1 MTAGD
6 YVQTVAFNPAGTELA
21 AGTSGGAVARWAL
34 PDAKGAGAKGR
45 PMALPT
51 LKGPADVVF
60 SVAFSPDGRT
70 LAAGSKDK
78 TVWLWDVTNPARP
91 RPTGQFKGAT
101 SWINAVAFSPD
112 GSLLADGSSDGS
124 AQLWD
129 VATATPVATL
139 PDPGPV
145 TTLAW
150 DSGQH
155 LITGAADGSV
165 RVWALPP
172 AVLAAD
178 GLVNGVAFSAAHPDM
193 LAVASGNLQLWDAVR
208 RVPLGPAVTVP
219 GTSPGGAAFS
229 PSGSV
234 LAAGYLDGMLRM
246 YRVTTAGGQSR
257 LVSEGTVQ
265 ASDTG
270 YVENVAYSPNGRLV
284 ATADD
289 DSTVRLWDVADPAH
303 PRKVATLR
311 GFGSYVFSVA
321 FNRAGTML
329 AASSADKTV
338 RLWNIADPAHPRQLG
353 PALTGPANTVYSVA
367 FDPAKPVLAAGSADR
382 TIWLWDIADPAHP
395 RRLGRPL
402 TGPASYVYSIAFSPS
417 GTMLAA
423 GSTDD
428 TVWLWGV
435 TNPAKPA
442 PLATLTGPSDHVY
455 TVAFSPTGSTLA
467 AGSADGSVHLWDTT
481 AAAAARAVCSMGGD
495 PITWSEWA
503 RYLPGTPYRPPCR

>member
-1 MTAGD
+1 
-6 YVQTVAFNPAGTELA
+6 
-21 AGTSGGAVARWAL
+21 
-34 PDAKGAGAKGR
+34 
-45 PMALPT
+45 
-51 LKGPADVVF
+51 
-60 SVAFSPDGRT
+60 
-70 LAAGSKDK
+70 
-78 TVWLWDVTNPARP
+78 
-91 RPTGQFKGAT
+91 
-101 SWINAVAFSPD
+101 
-112 GSLLADGSSDGS
+112 
-124 AQLWD
+124 
-129 VATATPVATL
+129 
-139 PDPGPV
+139 
-145 TTLAW
+145 
-150 DSGQH
+150 
-155 LITGAADGSV
+155 
-165 RVWALPP
+165 
-172 AVLAAD
+172 VLAAD
-178 GLVNGVAFSAAHPDM
+178 GLVNGVTFSSAHPRV
-193 LAVASGNLQLWDAVR
+193 LAVASGDLRLWDASGHR
-208 RVPLGPAVTVP
+208 PLGPAVTVA
-219 GTSPGGAAFS
+219 GTSPGAAAFS

-246 YRVTTAGGQSR
+246 YRVATSGGQSR

-289 DSTVRLWDVADPAH
+289 DYTVRLWDVSDPAR

-338 RLWNIADPAHPRQLG
+338 RLWNVADPAHPRQLG
-353 PALTGPANTVYSVA
+353 PALTGPSNTVYSVA

-382 TIWLWDIADPAHP
+382 TVWLWNIADPAHP
-395 RRLGRPL
+395 RRLGHPL

-435 TNPAKPA
+435 GDPAQPA
-442 PLATLTGPSDHVY
+442 PLATLTGPSDRVY

-503 RYLPGTPYRPPCR
+503 RYLPGTPYQPPCR